1 MKCGSVAVIGRPSS
15 GKSTLVNTICEMKVS
30 ITAATPQTTRN
41 AIRGMYT
48 DSRGQLIFT
57 DTPGYHIGGQKLNV
71 KLQETAVGSLADSD
85 MVLYVL
91 DPTRK
96 GGSEEEAICTL
107 LGKVKAPIVA
117 VINKS
122 DIATEDQQLQARAFL
137 HDHLPSAEVLT
148 ASGLRDK
155 GVDEILI
162 ALFSHAPEGPLLYP
176 EGERTDQSL
185 EFRISE
191 IIREKAIATVTDEI
205 PHAIYIELA
214 DLENQKATNTI
225 WIRAFIVVETESQK
239 GIVIGKGGANIKRI
253 RVAAFKAIKKIF
265 PGRKLQLD
273 LSVKAQPKWRHSDA
287 ILAKILD
294 SDGER

>member
-1 MKCGSVAVIGRPSS
+1 MKCGSVAIIGRPSS

-30 ITAATPQTTRN
+30 IVAATPQTTRN
-41 AIRGMYT
+41 AIRGIYT

-57 DTPGYHIGGQKLNV
+57 DTPGWHLSEQKMNLR
-71 KLQETAVGSLADSD
+71 LQETASEHLSDTD

-96 GGSEEEAICTL
+96 GGSEEEAICAL
-107 LGKVKAPIVA
+107 LRPLKCPIVA

-122 DIATEDQQLQARAFL
+122 DIASEAQQKEAETFL
-137 HDHLPSAEVLT
+137 KEQLPQAEVLKAT
-148 ASGLRDK
+148 GLKDE

-176 EGERTDQSL
+176 EETRTDQDL
-185 EFRISE
+185 HFRLSE

-205 PHAIYIELA
+205 PHAIYVEIS
-214 DLENQKATNTI
+214 DLEDQTETNTI
-225 WIRAFIVVETESQK
+225 WLRAFIVVETESQK

-253 RVAAFKAIKKIF
+253 RVASFKEIKKVF

-273 LSVKAQPKWRHSDA
+273 LRVKAQGKWRKND
-287 ILAKILD
+287 LVLNKILD
-294 SDGER
+294 QREEN